1 MSTSNQVVQGLAELR
16 ANVQKLNAEI
26 GPHLTKA
33 AIKGARIV
41 QSNAIRSIKQQS
53 PGELVERQH
62 PGQAPYEH
70 VASKP
75 GDAPNTDTGELI
87 RGIQVE
93 ATPAGVFV
101 GVEQSQ
107 DQKALGLEFGTLDG
121 RLAARPF
128 LFPAFE
134 AAKPQIVELIKQAI
148 KDDIDQTGRDVSD
161 AVRRTV
167 GLVRL

>member
-1 MSTSNQVVQGLAELR
+1 MSKDATVAGLAEMRKSVAALS
-16 ANVQKLNAEI
+16 ADI

-41 QSNAIRSIKQQS
+41 QTAVIKSIKTQS
-53 PGELVERQH
+53 KGETVTRQH
-62 PGQAPYEH
+62 AGQAEYDQ

-87 RGIQVE
+87 RGIQIE
-93 ATPAGVFV
+93 IRPDAVFV
-101 GVEQSQ
+101 GVEASQ

-134 AAKPQIVELIKQAI
+134 ASKPEIVALFKQAI
-148 KDDIDQTGRDVSD
+148 KDDIAQTGRDVSKS
-161 AVRRTV
+161 VQRTV
-167 GLVRL
+167 QITGL